1 MGACITKAVD
11 LALYAQEH
19 FKNVTL
25 ETQTYSV
32 NLVDDFVDSEG
43 EVMRGI

>member
-25 ETQTYSV
+25 DTQTYSV
-32 NLVDDFVDSEG
+32 NLVDDFVDSGG
-43 EVMRGI
+43 EVIVSI